1 MMRFIG
7 AQNNAFPYNNFAL
20 ERFIGMSH
28 FLIFNVIMKSGRFF
42 LSLLAI
48 LGVSPVFAQAPK
60 YSNEFLSIGIGAR
73 ALGMS
78 NSVVASV
85 DDATASYWNP
95 AGMLGIRTD
104 AQIGLMH
111 AEYFAGIA
119 KFDYGGFAKR
129 IDSNAVFGVSII
141 RFGVDD
147 IPNTIDLIDPSGNID
162 YDRISTF
169 SSADYAFIFSYAR
182 RTKIPGLDI
191 GANFKIIH
199 RKVGDFG
206 RSWGFG
212 LDASA
217 MYKSKGWLLGAN
229 FRDVTTTFNAW
240 SYSLTDQMIDVF
252 TQTGNE
258 IPDNTLEITM
268 PRLLLGGA
276 RKFIIGQK
284 KKFSVMPE
292 LDVDIT
298 FDGKRN
304 TLIKSDFAS
313 IDPHLGIEAGYRDL
327 VFLRAGLG
335 NFQKSQKI
343 DGSGEEMTFQPNI
356 GLGVRLKNFTL
367 DYALTDI
374 GDQSVALFSHVF
386 SLKFD
391 IIKPTLK

>member
-1 MMRFIG
+1 
-7 AQNNAFPYNNFAL
+7 
-20 ERFIGMSH
+20 
-28 FLIFNVIMKSGRFF
+28 MKSGRIF
-42 LSLLAI
+42 LSLLAFF
-48 LGVSPVFAQAPK
+48 GVSPVFGQAPK
-60 YSNEFLSIGIGAR
+60 YSNEFLSIGVGAR

-95 AGMLGIRTD
+95 AGMLGIKTD

-129 IDSNAVFGVSII
+129 IDSNSVFGFSII

-217 MYKSKGWLLGAN
+217 IYKTKGWIFGAN

-252 TQTGNE
+252 NQTGNE

-268 PRLLLGGA
+268 PRLLLGAA
-276 RKFIIGQK
+276 RKFYIQENK
-284 KKFSVMPE
+284 KVSIMTE
-292 LDVDIT
+292 LDLDVT

-304 TLIKSDFAS
+304 TLIKSNFGS
-313 IDPHLGIEAGYRDL
+313 IDPHLGIEAGFRDL
-327 VFLRAGLG
+327 VFLRTGLG
-335 NFQKSQKI
+335 NFQKSIKI
-343 DGSGEEMTFQPNI
+343 DGSGEELTFQPNI
-356 GLGVRLKNFTL
+356 GFGVRLKKFTI

-374 GDQSVALFSHVF
+374 GDQSVSLYSHVF

-391 IIKPTLK
+391 ITKPTMK